1 MKEQL
6 SYPLNVSTKEALK
19 EIVRGVPP
27 LLKMFY
33 RLLRDPATPRSVKW
47 WIGGS
52 ALYLILPFNLKFRK
66 LKTFPLQL
74 LNYVDDVLLIF
85 HTVQRVIRDTRAELL
100 DAHWEHDISLKEWRD
115 LLFKIKVDFQNI
127 F

>member
-33 RLLRDPATPRSVKW
+33 RLLCDPATPRSVKW

-85 HTVQRVIRDTRAELL
+85 HTVQRVIRDTPAELL

>member
-6 SYPLNVSTKEALK
+6 SYPLNISTKEALK
-19 EIVRGVPP
+19 EIARGIPP

-52 ALYLILPFNLKFRK
+52 ALYLILPVNLKFRK

-85 HTVQRVIRDTRAELL
+85 HTVQRVIRDTPRELL
-100 DAHWEHDISLKEWRD
+100 EAHWEHDISLKEWRD

>member
-1 MKEQL
+1 MKEQP
-6 SYPLNVSTKEALK
+6 SYPLSISTKEALK
-19 EIVRGVPP
+19 EIARGVPA
-27 LLKMFY
+27 LLKLFY
-33 RLLRDPATPRSVKW
+33 RLLRDTRTPRGVKW

-85 HTVQRVIRDTRAELL
+85 HTVQRVMRDTPTELL
-100 DAHWEHDISLKEWRD
+100 EEHWEHERSLGEWRD
-115 LLFKIKVDFQNI
+115 LLFKIKIDLQNI